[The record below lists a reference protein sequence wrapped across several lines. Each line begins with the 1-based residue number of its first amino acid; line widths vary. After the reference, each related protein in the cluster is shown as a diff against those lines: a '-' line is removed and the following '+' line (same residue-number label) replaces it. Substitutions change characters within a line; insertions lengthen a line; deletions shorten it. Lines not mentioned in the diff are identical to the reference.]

1 MASLTETAYHT
12 RRAINWAILAL
23 IAYIVLRIFFSI
35 ASAVWLAVFPP
46 KPPPP
51 THAFGKLPALRFP
64 TPASSPSAQLTFRLE
79 TIEGAVPQA
88 SDAAAVYFMPK
99 AAANL
104 LAITRAQDFA
114 TRLGL
119 SSVPIQESK
128 NLYRFEDP
136 EFALRRLRYDIVSNN
151 FILRYAFEQDA
162 GLFTQRNLPLVN
174 AAIAEARSMLQ
185 TFDLYK
191 EDLAQGTVKESFLR
205 LQGAQFI
212 TTTSL
217 SAADALRISFF
228 RSPLGD
234 TPIVTP
240 NPDEGPVVFVFSG
253 SGESKKRILQFA
265 YTYWPIDL
273 SNSATYSLKTSDQA
287 WQELQQGGGYV
298 ARYPTTATAA
308 VVRNA
313 RLAYYDSYEPQ
324 TYLQP
329 VFVFEGDEGFVA
341 YVPAV
346 SSEWTE

>member
-51 THAFGKLPALRFP
+51 THAFGKLPAVKFP
-64 TPASSPSAQLTFRLE
+64 SPIASPSGQLTYRLE
-79 TIEGAVPQA
+79 TIEGVVPEA
-88 SDAAAVYFMPK
+88 SEAAAVYFMPK

-136 EFALRRLRYDIVSNN
+136 EFPLRRLRYDIVSNN

-162 GLFTQRNLPLVN
+162 GLFSQRNLPLVN
-174 AAIAEARSMLQ
+174 AAIAEGRSMLQ

-191 EDLAQGTVKESFLR
+191 EDLAQGTPRESFLR

-228 RSPLGD
+228 RAPIGE

-240 NPDEGPVVFVFSG
+240 NPDEGPIVFIFSG
-253 SGESKKRILQFA
+253 SSESKKRILQFA

-273 SNSATYSLKTSDQA
+273 TNQATYSLKTSEQA
-287 WQELQQGGGYV
+287 WQELQEGGGYI
-298 ARYPTTATAA
+298 ARYPTSSTAA
-308 VVRNA
+308 VIRNA

-329 VFVFEGDEGFVA
+329 IFVFEGDEGFVA

-346 SSEWTE
+346 ASEWTE